1 MSLTKGIYFTLGFF
15 LLIALGQS
23 VQAGSRGVRMLE
35 DSIGMEKRNGKTF
48 VLYRVEPKETLYGIA
63 NKYNTSVAELVQYNP
78 QTEAG
83 LKVGDVLAI
92 PYKASHSGLR
102 YHVVEKSET
111 LFSISRLYNISVE
124 ELKSWNSLSDN
135 AINVGDR
142 LHVSP
147 PRSEAT
153 AQEVVRPAQQQTES
167 VNYAGKIVHS
177 VKEKETLYSLARMY
191 DTSVDKIR
199 EWNKL
204 STNDL
209 HVGQKLIVG
218 TTNAL
223 PDNKRVMRSGN
234 SGTDNRRRD
243 YAYNSD
249 PMAISQIGDPTQED
263 LQGAAP
269 ELDGG
274 MVRKITELG
283 MAEGITDSLNTKKY
297 LALHRTAPIGTI
309 MQVHNEM
316 NNLSVFV
323 RIVGKLPE
331 TAENDKVIIKI
342 SEKAFHKLGA
352 YGQKFP
358 VRLSYIP

>member
-1 MSLTKGIYFTLGFF
+1 MSFTKGIYFTLGFF
-15 LLIALGQS
+15 LLIGLGHTS
-23 VQAGSRGVRMLE
+23 FAGGIGVRVLE

-78 QTEAG
+78 QTETG

-111 LFSISRLYNISVE
+111 LFSISRLYNISVD
-124 ELKSWNSLSDN
+124 ELKSWNTLSDN
-135 AINVGDR
+135 AINVGDKLR
-142 LHVSP
+142 VSA

-153 AQEVVRPAQQQTES
+153 GKEVVVNQQEQS
-167 VNYAGKIVHS
+167 KPVNYAGKIVHS

-191 DTSVDKIR
+191 DTTVEKIR
-199 EWNKL
+199 EWNSL
-204 STNDL
+204 SGNEL
-209 HVGQKLIVG
+209 SVGQKLIVG

-223 PDNKRVMRSGN
+223 PDNKRIMRGN
-234 SGTDNRRRD
+234 NAGAERRRRD

-269 ELDGG
+269 ELDGSV
-274 MVRKITELG
+274 VRKITELG
-283 MAEGITDSLNTKKY
+283 MAEGITDDLNTKKY

-331 TAENDKVIIKI
+331 VAENDKVIIKI